1 MAAEDERRK
10 HGHCL
15 HSVVLLGVGA
25 VSLYL
30 YLYALMGEVMGMVM
44 VMGWMM

>member
-25 VSLYL
+25 VSLYF
-30 YLYALMGEVMGMVM
+30 LYALMGEVMGMVM